1 MVLENQLRYSPVSL
15 EVDVI
20 AAEGGLLL
28 ATSPFDTQGA
38 TPYYVTPQ
46 TIVDKTKKPDYQ
58 ASIFLRL
65 GVIWFDYILF
75 YREAVKEVY
84 YRVSLHQ
91 KKSVVIILTKKLYLY
106 YY

>member
-1 MVLENQLRYSPVSL
+1 MVLEDQLRYSKVSL
-15 EVDVI
+15 EVNVI

-28 ATSPFDTQGA
+28 AIPAFDTQGA

-46 TIVDKTKKPDYQ
+46 TRVDKTKKTDYQ

-75 YREAVKEVY
+75 YREAVRSVLPCVPPPE
-84 YRVSLHQ
+84 
-91 KKSVVIILTKKLYLY
+91 KKALSSY
-106 YY
+106 